1 MHVRP
6 LAMEIRQELA
16 PAVNAG
22 CAIRVAK
29 FEECRRESAMSRKT
43 ELRADLNR
51 IGYQLGGAHLTQEA
65 RRATFSTF
73 AEAMRAK
80 GYGIQSAE
88 QIGGKHLQAFVECR
102 VTQGV
107 SSRSIANEMSH
118 VRAVLIHCGKEGLAR
133 NPAYSNRVLGIGR
146 GSRIGTKELLSD
158 AAIRGFQEQMDRR
171 GRSAIGHVLEL
182 QRVLG
187 LREAEAIRGGNPETL
202 ARWHRELQERR
213 SVRIIEGTK
222 GGRARD
228 VHPADLIRARS
239 AIERAQA
246 TLRASGQRYLVTR
259 ADGTAATGL
268 RQALGVYRNVC
279 HRAGIQSHSARYA
292 FAQERMQA
300 YRVERYSEREARVA
314 TSLDL
319 GHGDGRGR
327 YVASVYARAGE

>member
-1 MHVRP
+1 
-6 LAMEIRQELA
+6 
-16 PAVNAG
+16 
-22 CAIRVAK
+22 
-29 FEECRRESAMSRKT
+29 MSKKT

-73 AEAMRAK
+73 AQAMREK

-88 QIGGKHLQAFVECR
+88 QIGGKHLQAFVEYR

-118 VRAVLIHCGKEGLAR
+118 VRAVLVHCGKEGLAR
-133 NPAYSNRVLGIGR
+133 NPAYSNKALGIGR
-146 GSRIGTKELLSD
+146 GSRIGTKEPLSE
-158 AAIRGFQEQMDRR
+158 AVMRGFQEYTDRL

-182 QRVLG
+182 QRALG

-202 ARWHRELQERR
+202 ARWQRELQQHGH
-213 SVRIIEGTK
+213 VRVIEGTK

-228 VHPADLIRARS
+228 VHPADLSRARL

-246 TLRASGQRYLVTR
+246 TLRASGQCYLVTR
-259 ADGTAATGL
+259 ADGSATTDL
-268 RQALGVYRNVC
+268 KQALGIYRNLC
-279 HRAGIQSHSARYA
+279 HRAGIQSHAARYA
-292 FAQERMQA
+292 FAEERMQA
-300 YRVERYSEREARVA
+300 YRNEGLSEREARAA

-327 YVASVYARAGE
+327 YVASVYARDH